1 MSYKNNLSKNY
12 SLVMEYANDGT
23 LREYLKKN
31 YYNLTW
37 DNKFNLAF
45 QLSYVVSC
53 LHDEEIVHHDLVIN
67 VYYKYIKDFY
77 D

>member
-1 MSYKNNLSKNY
+1 
-12 SLVMEYANDGT
+12 MEYAEDGT

-31 YYNLTW
+31 YYKLTW

-67 VYYKYIKDFY
+67 VYYKDFY
-77 D
+77 DSFNNFNSIIYRI